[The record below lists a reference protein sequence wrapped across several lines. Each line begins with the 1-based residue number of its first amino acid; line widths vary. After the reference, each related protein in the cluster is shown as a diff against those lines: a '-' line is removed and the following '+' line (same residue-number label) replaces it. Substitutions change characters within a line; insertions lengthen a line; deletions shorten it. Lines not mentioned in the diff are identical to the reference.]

1 MNTVY
6 FDNAATTCMLPE
18 VLDEMSSVL
27 KDFYGNPSGI
37 YNQGITAKNLIKKAR
52 KSILNTLHSS
62 NGEVFF
68 TSGGSESDNWAL
80 KGIMNANRDKGKHL
94 ITTVFEHHAVIE
106 TSKWLEKEGYRVTYI
121 KVNKDGFVDPSEI
134 ENAICRDTVMISVM
148 FANNEIGTVQP
159 IKEIGEIAR
168 SHNIIFHTDAVQAVG
183 KLDINVE
190 ELNIDLL
197 SASAHKFHG
206 PKGVGFLYIKN
217 GIKIEPLIHGG
228 SQEKNH
234 RAGTEN
240 VAGICGMA
248 KALEIS
254 CSRMEEWTTAET
266 EMSSYIY
273 RRIMDEISDVKLNG
287 SLLNRMPGNLNFSID
302 KVEGESLLVML
313 DMKKIAVS
321 TGSACA
327 MTVEEPSHVLKAIG
341 CSIREARGSIRIS
354 MSGLNT
360 MEEADYFVN
369 TLKEVISYLRTLRF
383 T

>member
-6 FDNAATTCMLPE
+6 FDNAATTCIMPE
-18 VLDEMSSVL
+18 VLDEMTSIL

-37 YNQGITAKNLIKKAR
+37 YNQGVSAKNLLKKAR
-52 KSILNTLHSS
+52 KSILNNLHSES
-62 NGEVFF
+62 GEVFF

-80 KGIMNANRDKGKHL
+80 KGVMSANKNKGRHF
-94 ITTVFEHHAVIE
+94 ITTNFEHHAIME
-106 TSKWLEKEGYRVTYI
+106 TSAWLEKEGYRVTY
-121 KVNKDGFVDPSEI
+121 VNVNRDGFVDPAEI
-134 ENAICRDTVMISVM
+134 EKAICHDTVMISVM
-148 FANNEIGTVQP
+148 FANNEIGTIQP

-168 SHNIIFHTDAVQAVG
+168 KHNIIFHTDAVQAMG
-183 KLDINVE
+183 KTDINVE

-206 PKGVGFLYIKN
+206 PKGTGFLYVRN
-217 GIKIEPLIHGG
+217 GIKIDSLIHGG
-228 SQEKNH
+228 TQEKNH

-254 CSRMEEWTTAET
+254 CSKMEEWASLET
-266 EMSSYIY
+266 EISSYIY
-273 RRIMDEISDVKLNG
+273 RRVMNDISDVKLNG
-287 SLLNRMPGNLNFSID
+287 SLIKRMPGNLNFSID
-302 KVEGESLLVML
+302 KVEGESRLVML

-354 MSGLNT
+354 LSGLNT
-360 MEEADYFVN
+360 MEEAGYFVD
-369 TLKEVISYLRTLRF
+369 TLKEVVSYLRTLRF
-383 T
+383 A